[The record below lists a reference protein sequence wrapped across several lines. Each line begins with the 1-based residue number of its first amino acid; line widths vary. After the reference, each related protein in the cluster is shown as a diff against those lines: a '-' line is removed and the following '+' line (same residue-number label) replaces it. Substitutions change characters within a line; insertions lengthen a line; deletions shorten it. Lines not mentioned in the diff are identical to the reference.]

1 MFYWSGKAK
10 ALACFEVCY
19 STLGMPVVLC
29 PEAENIQ
36 LIHLTRYRTLR
47 KISVV
52 IESLSV
58 CVCVAR
64 HSPNQTSESPSAE
77 RRHGISQT
85 SVYNENAS
93 EEATP

>member
-58 CVCVAR
+58 CMCVLPDIRQIRPLKA
-64 HSPNQTSESPSAE
+64 PVQ
-77 RRHGISQT
+77 
-85 SVYNENAS
+85 SVD
-93 EEATP
+93 TG